1 MSITNASAI
10 RSHQGHQVEIDLSFL
25 ARVDAGAVTI
35 LGKDYGDDVTY
46 ARTGAGVYTITFA
59 EWLKPLIA
67 RGWVNV
73 EGNTNVRG
81 NVTYDAT
88 TGVATVRLFDAA
100 GAADNTAVTVDVFLR
115 ASRSSIVE

>member
-1 MSITNASAI
+1 MSILNSSVLA
-10 RSHQGHQVEIDLSFL
+10 SHQGKQVEIDLSFL

-46 ARTGAGVYTITFA
+46 ARTGNGVYTITFA

-73 EGNTNVRG
+73 EGNTNVTG

-88 TGVATVRLFDAA
+88 TGVATVRLWAQ
-100 GAADNTAVTVDVFLR
+100 GGGADNTAVTVDVFLR